1 MAMTPRAKPQPER
14 HSDPAEGRVR
24 TRSEA
29 IVRAGLEAAE
39 RGDGI
44 DLTDEEAEHYYGTG
58 ELPEHVQ
65 RAGDLWAE
73 RWRESR
79 E

>member
-1 MAMTPRAKPQPER
+1 MSPRARPQPER
-14 HSDPAEGRVR
+14 HADPAEGTAR
-24 TRSEA
+24 RSSKA
-29 IVRAGLEAAE
+29 IVRAGVEAAE

-44 DLTDEEAEHYYGTG
+44 DLAKQEAEHYYETG
-58 ELPEHVQ
+58 ELPEHVR

-73 RWRESR
+73 RWRESH